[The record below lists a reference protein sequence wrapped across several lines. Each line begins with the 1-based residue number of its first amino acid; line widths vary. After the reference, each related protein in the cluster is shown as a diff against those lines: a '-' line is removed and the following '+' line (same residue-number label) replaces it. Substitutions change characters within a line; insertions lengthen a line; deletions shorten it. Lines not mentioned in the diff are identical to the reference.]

1 MVPIAPKKRSPE
13 MSNNMDRNGGRAHS
27 GEVGMLRAAILLT
40 LPFLSF
46 QRDILHM
53 LKTSLERRPKGE
65 DGSTPANNSLV
76 DLIHKLTARELQ
88 ALMMVLDPSHAWRRG
103 LGEDFQ
109 RKLAD
114 DISEISQQ
122 FAVGA
127 ANIIEVQSKTLD
139 RVVELL
145 RKIK

>member
-1 MVPIAPKKRSPE
+1 
-13 MSNNMDRNGGRAHS
+13 MSNTKDRNGGRAQS

-46 QRDILHM
+46 QRDVLHM
-53 LKTSLERRPKGE
+53 LKTGLERRPKGE
-65 DGSTPANNSLV
+65 AGSTPANHSLV
-76 DLIHKLTARELQ
+76 DLVHKLSARELQ

-122 FAVGA
+122 FAAGA
-127 ANIIEVQSKTLD
+127 ANIIEAQAKTLD